1 VAEEDQ
7 SVPGREG
14 WSEAYAREAD
24 PRASTDRTSR
34 LARRLEALE
43 HHRLRSEPIVALKL
57 LATEEL
63 QRALALIERAGVLP
77 NGEVRS
83 PSVFR
88 EAPPEELRALER
100 WRTVCGEP
108 LDHLEAAEELLDR
121 MGELHGWRSPE
132 AENTALLLKRM
143 ELPEESPWFVGK
155 MAEAVVSF
163 YATLEQHRNAL
174 QHPRVRGAVRRM
186 ERLMEMERIAPGR
199 SWAAAE
205 VAPSTDDLEAS
216 SESPGAAEPVA
227 EEPDRAEPRSST
239 PGPQET
245 TERLFP
251 EEEPEPR
258 SSRSWWRRMFGG

>member
-1 VAEEDQ
+1 MAEEDQ
-7 SVPGREG
+7 SVPDREASG
-14 WSEAYAREAD
+14 TDAREAD
-24 PRASTDRTSR
+24 PGATTDRTSR

-43 HHRLRSEPIVALKL
+43 HHRRRPEPIVALKL
-57 LATEEL
+57 LATDEL

-88 EAPPEELRALER
+88 EAPPDELRALER
-100 WRTVCGEP
+100 WRSVCSEP

-132 AENTALLLKRM
+132 ALNAALLLKRM
-143 ELPEESPWFVGK
+143 ELPDESPWFVGK

-163 YATLEQHRNAL
+163 YAALEQHRNAP
-174 QHPRVRGAVRRM
+174 QHPRVRGAIRRM

-199 SWAAAE
+199 SSASEEGAGRTE
-205 VAPSTDDLEAS
+205 DLEAS
-216 SESPGAAEPVA
+216 SESPGAAETVA
-227 EEPDRAEPRSST
+227 EEPDRAEPRSSIG
-239 PGPQET
+239 GPQET
-245 TERLFP
+245 TERPFP

-258 SSRSWWRRMFGG
+258 PWWRRMFGG

>member
-1 VAEEDQ
+1 VAEENQ
-7 SVPGREG
+7 SVPDREA
-14 WSEAYAREAD
+14 SETDAREAD
-24 PRASTDRTSR
+24 PGATIDRTSR

-43 HHRLRSEPIVALKL
+43 HGRRRPEPIVALKL
-57 LATEEL
+57 LATDEL

-132 AENTALLLKRM
+132 ALNAALLLKRL
-143 ELPEESPWFVGK
+143 ELPDESPWFVGK

-163 YATLEQHRNAL
+163 YAALEQHRNAP
-174 QHPRVRGAVRRM
+174 QHPRVRGAIRRM

-199 SWAAAE
+199 SSASEEEAGRTE
-205 VAPSTDDLEAS
+205 DLEAS
-216 SESPGAAEPVA
+216 SESPGGPQSAGEGQESAEQ
-227 EEPDRAEPRSST
+227 PRSST
-239 PGPQET
+239 GGAQEA
-245 TERLFP
+245 TERPFT
-251 EEEPEPR
+251 EEEPEP
-258 SSRSWWRRMFGG
+258 RSWWRRMFGG